1 MAEAM
6 KGVTKAMGR
15 MNKNM
20 KLPQIQ
26 KIMQGFDFFF
36 DEIIF
41 WVDFWLFYILRK
53 IPGKF
58 LVVHANILEFEKQS
72 EMMNMKEEMMNDV
85 MDDAMGDEDDEE
97 ESEAV
102 VNKVLDELGLEMGG
116 EMSSIPGIGADEPG
130 IADKNA
136 PQVKTIIFY

>member
-1 MAEAM
+1 MA
-6 KGVTKAMGR
+6 
-15 MNKNM
+15 
-20 KLPQIQ
+20 
-26 KIMQGFDFFF
+26 
-36 DEIIF
+36 
-41 WVDFWLFYILRK
+41 
-53 IPGKF
+53 
-58 LVVHANILEFEKQS
+58 ILEFEKQS

-130 IADKNA
+130 IADKSA
-136 PQVKTIIFY
+136 PQVNPSKSLFLLKNILAGS